1 MFYEFSILNTSFI
14 TFTLT
19 SSCNLFF
26 QSLNNFSI
34 LQLKSLTQW
43 NSMFLAFSLIEE
55 GATEK
60 VLQFTIPLKSF
71 TTKTLAS
78 LNKKSI
84 FEHYREVQTIKSL
97 LIGIIV
103 VMKIFFWWP
112 FQSCPLC
119 AYVSMK
125 QRCAVQLLQIFS
137 FYIPFQSRPL

>member
-1 MFYEFSILNTSFI
+1 
-14 TFTLT
+14 
-19 SSCNLFF
+19 
-26 QSLNNFSI
+26 
-34 LQLKSLTQW
+34 
-43 NSMFLAFSLIEE
+43 MFLAFSLIEE

-103 VMKIFFWWP
+103 VMKIFFW
-112 FQSCPLC
+112 
-119 AYVSMK
+119 
-125 QRCAVQLLQIFS
+125 
-137 FYIPFQSRPL
+137 